1 MSLFGK
7 LKVYFPIIIIWEIAK
22 SADLWSMRDEFLI
35 LSCYKTDNW
44 FGSYRNNFD
53 VYPWTPKFGLFKF

>member
-7 LKVYFPIIIIWEIAK
+7 LEVYFPIIIVWEIAK
-22 SADLWSMRDEFLI
+22 SADLWSMRDEFPI

-44 FGSYRNNFD
+44 FGSYRNDFD
-53 VYPWTPKFGLFKF
+53 MYP